1 MVQPGWPISS
11 SSRGRWRRAWRKVRG
26 VRAKTGG
33 LPEGAWVKEQHCPHS
48 AMLVP
53 AAKEA
58 KPTKAHRDEK
68 PAALVLGSRAHLQ
81 VGRL

>member
-1 MVQPGWPISS
+1 MQRGWPISS
-11 SSRGRWRRAWRKVRG
+11 SSSGRWRRAWRKVRG
-26 VRAKTGG
+26 VCAKTGC
-33 LPEGAWVKEQHCPHS
+33 LPKGTQLKEQHCPHS
-48 AMLVP
+48 VLFVP

-58 KPTKAHRDEK
+58 KPAEAHRDEK